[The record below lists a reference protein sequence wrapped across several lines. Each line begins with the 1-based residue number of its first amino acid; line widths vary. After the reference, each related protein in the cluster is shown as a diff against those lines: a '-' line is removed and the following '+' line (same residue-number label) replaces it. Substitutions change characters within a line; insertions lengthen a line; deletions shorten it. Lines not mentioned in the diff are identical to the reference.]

1 MINHL
6 NFFGDCLAEL
16 LSLTGKSIKELSA
29 ATNIRL
35 SRLYDFFNKKH
46 IPSLEN
52 AIKIADYFECP
63 LDFLFGFVTDYK
75 PRTYSLRGTVCEQVK
90 NAIDRSG
97 MSRYQLHKKTDIDES
112 QLLRWYSGKQTPSLV
127 SLITLADALDVSL
140 DTLAGRE

>member
-1 MINHL
+1 MTNHL
-6 NFFGDCLAEL
+6 NFFGDSLADL
-16 LSLTGKSIKELSA
+16 LSATGTTVKELSA
-29 ATNIRL
+29 KTGIGL
-35 SRLYDFFNKKH
+35 SRIYDFLSKKH

-52 AIKIADYFECP
+52 AIKIADYFECS

-97 MSRYQLHKKTDIDES
+97 MSRYQIHKRTNIDES

-127 SLITLADALDVSL
+127 SLIALADALGISL